1 MKFFIRFTLAEFKSV
16 AGPKLQNVLV
26 LTVILSISIL
36 TVVFSQAL
44 QDYLQKK
51 MDSPFV
57 KFINV
62 DNVENFSEIGT
73 KKTSL
78 YDLNEKS
85 VLNRYQINQL
95 FGVRTGY
102 VSFKHNRSDRAV
114 NSIKYRI
121 ADKDP
126 FCDFIFNSTA
136 PEILNNFLTD
146 RKLARSLISNDST
159 WGVVVSKSLLDRLNY
174 KANEYDYIDLVYP
187 TFDGQKTTLHF
198 VPLPVIGVVSQLPDK
213 VDVLVP
219 KQLGIAIRNRG
230 ITEHPLLTKE
240 SHQQSYLRLRCLS
253 NQKSYLEKSG
263 FQIIST
269 SGKFVIAEKGN
280 MDSLQIANFNY
291 GPLKDVQRVYKFS
304 MVDTTYTDDFE
315 KITVFF
321 NSLDSVRAYQTFLF
335 DNKYY
340 LDIDVVQSK
349 ENYNKLNKTIN
360 VILLGLTFFS
370 MYCIVLFTSNKISS
384 HINKNKKNLG
394 TLKSFGMS
402 NSEIIAVYF
411 SISALLIS
419 ISGLFAII
427 FSRLISSTMT
437 HTLMHLMRITE
448 VNEHLSDIRF
458 VPFSYC
464 LLFLIITF
472 TFVYLNISNALR
484 GKTPGDLIYN
494 RNN

>member
-16 AGPKLQNVLV
+16 AGSKFQNVLV

-85 VLNRYQINQL
+85 VLNIYQINQL

-146 RKLARSLISNDST
+146 RKLARSLISNDSA

-291 GPLKDVQRVYKFS
+291 GPLEDVQRVYKFS

-437 HTLMHLMRITE
+437 HTLMNLMRITE